1 MPKLTKRTID
11 ATSPAQGRDVFV
23 WDSELP
29 GFGLRVKPSGAKSLI
44 VQYRNRNGRSR
55 RLTIGRYGV
64 LTPEEGRQQG
74 RKVLADAALGSD
86 PAERR
91 ASDRAAPT
99 MGQLCDEY
107 LDRAGRGLIITRRRR
122 PKKASTLYTD
132 RGRVERHIK
141 PLLGSRTVKDLTVA
155 DVRKFLRDVIAGK
168 TKADVQTKK
177 RGRAIVTGGPGA
189 GSRTLGL
196 LGGILSYAVE
206 EGYRTDNPV
215 KGIVR
220 PSDER
225 REFRL
230 DSKGYRKLGQVL
242 ESAEAAAESWQVREA
257 VQLIAVTGCRRGEI
271 EKLRRP
277 EIDLAGQALR
287 LGDTKTGRSVRP
299 IGQAAVRTLTDIMA
313 RSSDNY
319 VFPSTRIDGAPFQG
333 LPRALR
339 RLVGSRIPGLTAHGL
354 RHSFASVAE
363 DLGYSLP
370 TIGALLGHAGNGV
383 TAGYIHKL
391 DQALIAAADRISE
404 NIASMMAGT
413 TSNVIS
419 LPKRKRARSS
429 PRVERTRLATN
440 RRG

>member
-99 MGQLCDEY
+99 MGQICDEY
-107 LDRAGRGLIITRRRR
+107 LDRAGRGLIITRRGR

-132 RGRVERHIK
+132 RGRVQRHIK

-168 TKADVQTKK
+168 TKADVKTKK

-196 LGGILSYAVE
+196 LGGILSYAIE

-220 PSDER
+220 PSDE
-225 REFRL
+225 
-230 DSKGYRKLGQVL
+230 
-242 ESAEAAAESWQVREA
+242 
-257 VQLIAVTGCRRGEI
+257 
-271 EKLRRP
+271 P
-277 EIDLAGQALR
+277 EN
-287 LGDTKTGRSVRP
+287 
-299 IGQAAVRTLTDIMA
+299 
-313 RSSDNY
+313 SD
-319 VFPSTRIDGAPFQG
+319 STRRVIGNSAKSWNQPRPR
-333 LPRALR
+333 PRAGRFAR
-339 RLVGSRIPGLTAHGL
+339 RSI
-354 RHSFASVAE
+354 
-363 DLGYSLP
+363 
-370 TIGALLGHAGNGV
+370 
-383 TAGYIHKL
+383 
-391 DQALIAAADRISE
+391 
-404 NIASMMAGT
+404 
-413 TSNVIS
+413 
-419 LPKRKRARSS
+419 
-429 PRVERTRLATN
+429 
-440 RRG
+440 

>member
-1 MPKLTKRTID
+1 MVGPRNYSRFPLPAYPLLTRCLPAAYPLLTRCLPAAYPLLTRCLPAAYPLLPGRSMPKLTKRTID

-29 GFGLRVKPSGAKSLI
+29 GFGLRVKPSGVKSLI

-91 ASDRAAPT
+91 ASDRAAQT

-141 PLLGSRTVKDLTVA
+141 PLLGSRTVKDRPWLMSGVS
-155 DVRKFLRDVIAGK
+155 RDVIAGK

-230 DSKGYRKLGQVL
+230 DRRVIGN
-242 ESAEAAAESWQVREA
+242 SAKSGISRGRGRE
-257 VQLIAVTGCRRGEI
+257 
-271 EKLRRP
+271 
-277 EIDLAGQALR
+277 LAG
-287 LGDTKTGRSVRP
+287 S
-299 IGQAAVRTLTDIMA
+299 
-313 RSSDNY
+313 
-319 VFPSTRIDGAPFQG
+319 
-333 LPRALR
+333 
-339 RLVGSRIPGLTAHGL
+339 
-354 RHSFASVAE
+354 
-363 DLGYSLP
+363 
-370 TIGALLGHAGNGV
+370 
-383 TAGYIHKL
+383 
-391 DQALIAAADRISE
+391 
-404 NIASMMAGT
+404 
-413 TSNVIS
+413 
-419 LPKRKRARSS
+419 
-429 PRVERTRLATN
+429 
-440 RRG
+440 